1 MILVL
6 LFYSCAAYFILNKI
20 FYIVQNRKNKTLETQ
35 KEAKYN
41 MNTEIMVFLAY
52 GLGIFIIFF
61 FGKLLLLPVKMIG
74 KLIANSLLGAGL
86 IALINIVGS
95 GFGIGIPLNVINA
108 IITGVLGVPGAV
120 MLLVILN

>member
-1 MILVL
+1 
-6 LFYSCAAYFILNKI
+6 
-20 FYIVQNRKNKTLETQ
+20 
-35 KEAKYN
+35 

-86 IALINIVGS
+86 IALINIVG
-95 GFGIGIPLNVINA
+95 GGLGIGIPLNVVNA
-108 IITGVLGVPGAV
+108 IITGILGVPGAV

>member
-1 MILVL
+1 
-6 LFYSCAAYFILNKI
+6 
-20 FYIVQNRKNKTLETQ
+20 
-35 KEAKYN
+35 

-86 IALINIVGS
+86 IALINIVGA

-120 MLLVILN
+120 MLLVLLN